1 MPESKPRTQ
10 KAAAGSVFDRL
21 YKTQTA
27 ASRSRQKTHRAA
39 ARAWNPKD
47 RNAASI
53 HRTPTKSLGTDDC
66 SKIFTRLHITT
77 TVSNT
82 SKRVQP
88 RHPTTPAKTAR
99 SPLPRTPAKTPSTK
113 PGEGFVYS
121 PVSFDSSHR
130 CTCTGLLDVSL
141 IVMIKIL
148 NFIEDEAPYKIDFQV
163 KVSSRSWS
171 RSRAANKAG
180 KSFLSVLL

>member
-53 HRTPTKSLGTDDC
+53 QTRRTPTTSLGTDDC
-66 SKIFTRLHITT
+66 SKIFTRLHITS

-88 RHPTTPAKTAR
+88 GHPTTPAKTVR
-99 SPLPRTPAKTPSTK
+99 SPLRRTPAKTPSTK

-121 PVSFDSSHR
+121 PVSFDSSNRCACNGIARCISYRNDQNFEFHR
-130 CTCTGLLDVSL
+130 G
-141 IVMIKIL
+141 
-148 NFIEDEAPYKIDFQV
+148 
-163 KVSSRSWS
+163 
-171 RSRAANKAG
+171 
-180 KSFLSVLL
+180 